1 MVEGGTIYIEGGL
14 RNGRRKVSIRDS
26 MKEKVAVFFGRRFLL
41 VLVVLELFSWLLM
54 NFAAQIT

>member
-26 MKEKVAVFFGRRFLL
+26 MKEKVAVFFGR
-41 VLVVLELFSWLLM
+41 
-54 NFAAQIT
+54 